1 MQRGRTWGDLDEVD
15 TGVVDSDRHF
25 LTGTTSQL
33 KEIKTRPATFASG
46 REPGTTAFS
55 RSLQIGGDTRLG
67 FPFGTGDAHGCLK
80 PIV

>member
-33 KEIKTRPATFASG
+33 KEIKTRPATFA
-46 REPGTTAFS
+46 FS
-55 RSLQIGGDTRLG
+55 RSLQIGGDTRFIGWVSLSAQV
-67 FPFGTGDAHGCLK
+67 TLTDA
-80 PIV
+80 

>member
-15 TGVVDSDRHF
+15 TGVVDSYRHF

-33 KEIKTRPATFASG
+33 KEIKTRPATF
-46 REPGTTAFS
+46 AFS

-80 PIV
+80 PIVKWLT